1 MVVKLNELIGTKIMM
16 TDATR
21 KLTIKGQTK
30 PYKVARIPLD
40 LCHYNNQNGRIA
52 THISEF
58 IANGNTLNKSVLEEY
73 NNILGEFIY
82 KANPTA
88 LEETMNN
95 IDKFDQRVAGVV
107 LNDGRIID
115 GNRRF
120 TALRKL
126 KDEKGKDLYFEAVIL
141 NQEEGIEERDIKRL
155 ELNLQH
161 AEEKPVDYD
170 PIDNLV
176 DVYRDLIENKLFTEK
191 EYGTNT
197 NKKPSE
203 VALLMKKAELMV
215 QFLDYINAEGKYY
228 IARDLALDGPLQE
241 MVRILENQF
250 KGIDIR
256 TVLTAS
262 HNDKGE
268 IADYLRVRNA
278 LFTAIFSKRKLNEA
292 DNKGDVTRDIR
303 DMGKFIISASNR
315 EEFLDEFDDVVEE
328 VYEAFQDLDS
338 VDGFKVKE
346 VGQELAGVRKEAQNV
361 IDKHIED
368 SRLVVAKAKPVDLL
382 NKAFDDLKRIEVEQV
397 KRMEF
402 STEQEFLTVFNEVQ
416 KKLNELRE
424 ALNV

>member
-1 MVVKLNELIGTKIMM
+1 MTIKLNDLVGSRIMI
-16 TDATR
+16 TDSTR
-21 KLTIKGQTK
+21 KLTIKGETK
-30 PYKVARIPLD
+30 AYKVAKIPLD
-40 LCHYNNQNGRIA
+40 LCHYNDQNGRIA
-52 THISEF
+52 THISEH
-58 IANGNTLNKSVLEEY
+58 ISNGNTLNKSALEEY
-73 NNILGEFIY
+73 NGVLEDFIY
-82 KANPTA
+82 KSNPTA
-88 LEETMNN
+88 LDATKTN
-95 IDKFDQRVAGVV
+95 IDKFGQRVPGVV

-126 KDEKGKDLYFEAVIL
+126 KRENGKDLYFEAVIL

-176 DVYRDLIENKLFTEK
+176 DVYRDLIEKKLFSEI
-191 EYGTNT
+191 EYAENT
-197 NKKPSE
+197 NKRPSE
-203 VALLMKKAELMV
+203 VALMMKKAELMV

-256 TVLTAS
+256 TILSAD
-262 HNDKGE
+262 HGDKGE
-268 IADYLRVRNA
+268 KAGYFRVRNA
-278 LFTAIFSKRKLNEA
+278 LFTAIFSKRKLNET
-292 DNKGDVTRDIR
+292 DGKGDLSRDIR
-303 DMGKFIISASNR
+303 EMGKFIINASNR
-315 EEFLDEFDDVVEE
+315 EEFLDEFDDIVEE
-328 VYEAFQDLDS
+328 VYEAFQDLDAVDVSS
-338 VDGFKVKE
+338 VRE
-346 VGQELAGVRKEAQNV
+346 VGRELAEVRKEAQKV

-368 SRLVVAKAKPVDLL
+368 SRLVTAKIKPVELL

-397 KRMEF
+397 KRMDP
-402 STEQEFLTVFNEVQ
+402 STEQEFLTVFEEVQ
-416 KKLNELRE
+416 RKLKEFGE